1 MNGIVAKF
9 YIIIKENSPKVKM
22 RQMSEVYKKF
32 LSGNTLVRKEIFSG

>member
-9 YIIIKENSPKVKM
+9 YIIIKDIFPKVKT
-22 RQMSEVYKKF
+22 RQMSEMYKKF